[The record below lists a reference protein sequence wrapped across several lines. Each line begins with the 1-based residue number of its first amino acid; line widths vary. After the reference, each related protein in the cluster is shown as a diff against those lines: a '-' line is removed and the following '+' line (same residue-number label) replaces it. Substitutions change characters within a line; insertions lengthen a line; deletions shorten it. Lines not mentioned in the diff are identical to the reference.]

1 MAEATHPRRRRRR
14 NEKNPKSKVQGP
26 KSAFERGIPLGPED
40 VVAITDARLQ
50 NRLWTLDLGLWT
62 NLIMRKSRAVQVK
75 NVQIGGGAPV
85 AIQSMTKTDTADVG
99 ATVAQIEEM
108 VRAGCEIV
116 RLAVPNDDAAIALKE
131 IRKRVPDVPLV
142 ADIHFHYKLAL
153 LALEAGIDK
162 LRLNPG
168 NIGKHERIVEVV
180 RAAQAQKVPIRI
192 GVNGGSLEKDL
203 LKKYGTA
210 TPEAMVESAMR
221 HIKILEDLDFTDTI
235 ISLKASDVH
244 RTVAAYRLLA
254 EKVDYPFHLGVTE
267 AGTAFVGTVKSS
279 IGLGILLHEG
289 IGDTIRVSLAAEP
302 QEEVRVA
309 WEIVKSLGMRTR
321 GVTVVACPTCGRLD
335 VDNFVEIVTE
345 IERRLAHVEEPL
357 HLSIM
362 GCAVNGPG
370 EAHDSQLGVTFGR
383 GVGMIFKDGIPMR
396 KVAGEDIVEAFV
408 METEKLLG
416 EIASKKITAE
426 PELVSI
432 T

>member
-1 MAEATHPRRRRRR
+1 
-14 NEKNPKSKVQGP
+14 
-26 KSAFERGIPLGPED
+26 
-40 VVAITDARLQ
+40 
-50 NRLWTLDLGLWT
+50 
-62 NLIMRKSRAVQVK
+62 MRKSKAVKVK
-75 NVQIGGGAPV
+75 DIVIGGGSPV
-85 AIQSMTKTDTADVG
+85 VVQSMTKTDTADVNG
-99 ATVAQIEEM
+99 TVAQIEEM
-108 VRAGCEIV
+108 VRAGCEVV
-116 RLAVPNDDAAIALKE
+116 RLAVPDNDAALALKE
-131 IRKRVPDVPLV
+131 IRKRVPQVPLV

-153 LALEAGIDK
+153 MALEAGIDK

-168 NIGKHERIVEVV
+168 NIGAIERVREVV
-180 RAAQAQKVPIRI
+180 RAAQAQRVPIRI

-221 HIKILEDLDFTDTI
+221 HIHILEDLGFTDTI

-254 EKVDYPFHLGVTE
+254 EKVDYPLHLGVTE
-267 AGTAFVGTVKSS
+267 AGTSFGGTIKSA

-302 QEEVRVA
+302 HEEVRVA
-309 WEIVKSLGMRTR
+309 WEILKSLELRKR

-335 VDNFVEIVTE
+335 VDDFVGIVTE
-345 IERRLAHVEEPL
+345 IERRLAHIEEPL
-357 HLSIM
+357 HLSVM

-370 EAHDSQLGVTFGR
+370 EAHDSQLGITFGR
-383 GVGMIFKDGIPMR
+383 NVGMIYKNGIPMR
-396 KVAGEDIVEAFV
+396 KVAGADIVEAFV
-408 METEKLLG
+408 REAEQLVSEGANAKEGKETDN
-416 EIASKKITAE
+416 

>member
-1 MAEATHPRRRRRR
+1 
-14 NEKNPKSKVQGP
+14 
-26 KSAFERGIPLGPED
+26 
-40 VVAITDARLQ
+40 
-50 NRLWTLDLGLWT
+50 
-62 NLIMRKSRAVQVK
+62 MRKTKAVKVK
-75 NVQIGGGAPV
+75 DIVIGGGAPV
-85 AIQSMTKTDTADVG
+85 VVQSMTKTDTSDVEG
-99 ATVAQIEEM
+99 TVAQIEEM
-108 VRAGCEIV
+108 VKAGCEVV
-116 RLAVPNDDAAIALKE
+116 RLAVPDNDAALALKE
-131 IRKRVPDVPLV
+131 IRKRVPEVPLV

-153 LALEAGIDK
+153 MALDAGIDK

-168 NIGKHERIVEVV
+168 NIGAIERVREVV
-180 RAAQAQKVPIRI
+180 RAAQAQRVPIRI

-221 HIKILEDLDFTDTI
+221 HIRILEDLGFTDTI

-254 EKVDYPFHLGVTE
+254 EMVEYPLHLGVTE
-267 AGTAFVGTVKSS
+267 AGTAFSGTIKSA

-309 WEIVKSLGMRTR
+309 WEILKSLELRKR

-335 VDNFVEIVTE
+335 VDDFVGIVTE
-345 IERRLAHVEEPL
+345 IERRLAHIEEPL

-370 EAHDSQLGVTFGR
+370 EAHDSQLGITFGR
-383 GVGMIFKDGIPMR
+383 NVGMIFKNGVPMR
-396 KVAGEDIVEAFV
+396 KVAGADIVEAFV
-408 METEKLLG
+408 RETEKLV
-416 EIASKKITAE
+416 AE
-426 PELVSI
+426 VVAAKEEKETDKPELVSS

>member
-1 MAEATHPRRRRRR
+1 MMRQSR
-14 NEKNPKSKVQGP
+14 
-26 KSAFERGIPLGPED
+26 
-40 VVAITDARLQ
+40 VVKIKD
-50 NRLWTLDLGLWT
+50 
-62 NLIMRKSRAVQVK
+62 I
-75 NVQIGGGAPV
+75 QIGGGAPV
-85 AIQSMTKTDTADVG
+85 VVQSMTKTDTADVS
-99 ATVAQIEEM
+99 ATVAQIGEM
-108 VRAGCEIV
+108 TRAGCEIV
-116 RLAVPNDDAAIALKE
+116 RLAVPDNDAAVALKE

-153 LALEAGIDK
+153 MAL
-162 LRLNPG
+162 
-168 NIGKHERIVEVV
+168 
-180 RAAQAQKVPIRI
+180 
-192 GVNGGSLEKDL
+192 
-203 LKKYGTA
+203 
-210 TPEAMVESAMR
+210 
-221 HIKILEDLDFTDTI
+221 
-235 ISLKASDVH
+235 
-244 RTVAAYRLLA
+244 
-254 EKVDYPFHLGVTE
+254 E
-267 AGTAFVGTVKSS
+267 AGTAFTGTVKSS

-309 WEIVKSLGMRTR
+309 WEILKSLALRAR

-383 GVGMIFKDGIPMR
+383 GVGMIFKDGVPMR

-408 METEKLLG
+408 AETEKLLAEG
-416 EIASKKITAE
+416 ATSKPEVE

-432 T
+432 R

>member
-1 MAEATHPRRRRRR
+1 
-14 NEKNPKSKVQGP
+14 
-26 KSAFERGIPLGPED
+26 
-40 VVAITDARLQ
+40 
-50 NRLWTLDLGLWT
+50 
-62 NLIMRKSRAVQVK
+62 MRKSKAVQVK
-75 NVQIGGGAPV
+75 HLQIGGGAPV
-85 AIQSMTKTDTADVG
+85 VIQSMTKTDTSDVD
-99 ATVAQIEEM
+99 ATVAQINDM

-116 RLAVPNDDAAIALKE
+116 RLAVPDNDAAVALKE
-131 IRKRVPDVPLV
+131 IRKRVPDVPIV

-153 LALEAGIDK
+153 MALEAGIDK

-168 NIGKHERIVEVV
+168 NIGSHERVREVV
-180 RAAQAQKVPIRI
+180 RAAQAQRCPIRI

-221 HIKILEDLDFTDTI
+221 HIAILEDLDFQDI
-235 ISLKASDVH
+235 VVSLKASDVH

-254 EKVDYPFHLGVTE
+254 EKVDYPLHLGVTE
-267 AGTAFVGTVKSS
+267 AGTPFGGTIKSA

-302 QEEVRVA
+302 WEEVRVG
-309 WEIVKSLGMRTR
+309 WEILKSLGLRRR

-335 VDNFVEIVTE
+335 VPNFVEIVTE
-345 IERRLAHVEEPL
+345 IERRLAHIEEPL

-362 GCAVNGPG
+362 GCEVNGPG

-383 GVGMIFKDGIPMR
+383 GVGMIFKDGRPLR
-396 KVAGEDIVEAFV
+396 KVSGEDIVEAFV
-408 METEKLLG
+408 RETEQLLAEGWAAG
-416 EIASKKITAE
+416 ENRGKAD

-432 T
+432 K

>member
-1 MAEATHPRRRRRR
+1 M
-14 NEKNPKSKVQGP
+14 
-26 KSAFERGIPLGPED
+26 
-40 VVAITDARLQ
+40 
-50 NRLWTLDLGLWT
+50 
-62 NLIMRKSRAVQVK
+62 MRESRAVKVK

-85 AIQSMTKTDTADVG
+85 AVQSMTKTDTVDVDG
-99 ATVAQIEEM
+99 TIAQIEAM
-108 VRAGCEIV
+108 MSAGCEIV
-116 RLAVPNDDAAIALKE
+116 RVAVPDKDAAVALKE

-153 LALEAGIDK
+153 MALEAGVDK

-168 NIGKHERIVEVV
+168 NIGAHERVREVV
-180 RAAQAQKVPIRI
+180 RAAQAQNVPIRI

-203 LKKYGTA
+203 LARYGTA
-210 TPEAMVESAMR
+210 TPEAMVESALR
-221 HIKILEDLDFTDTI
+221 HIRILEDLGFTDTI
-235 ISLKASDVH
+235 VSLKASDVH

-254 EKVDYPFHLGVTE
+254 AQVDYPLHLGVTE
-267 AGTAFVGTVKSS
+267 AGTAFSGTIKSA

-309 WEIVKSLGMRTR
+309 WDILKSLDLRKR

-335 VDNFVEIVTE
+335 VDDFVGIVTE
-345 IERRLAHVEEPL
+345 IERRLAHIEEPL

-383 GVGMIFKDGIPMR
+383 NVGMIYKNGVPMR
-396 KVAGEDIVEAFV
+396 KVAGADIVEAFV
-408 METEKLLG
+408 KEAEQLVAEGAK
-416 EIASKKITAE
+416 AAE

-432 T
+432 K

>member
-1 MAEATHPRRRRRR
+1 MRV
-14 NEKNPKSKVQGP
+14 SK
-26 KSAFERGIPLGPED
+26 
-40 VVAITDARLQ
+40 
-50 NRLWTLDLGLWT
+50 
-62 NLIMRKSRAVQVK
+62 AVKVRDI
-75 NVQIGGGAPV
+75 QIGGGAPV
-85 AIQSMTKTDTADVG
+85 VVQSMTKTDTTDVDG
-99 ATVAQIEEM
+99 TLRQIDEM
-108 VRAGCEIV
+108 VKAGCEIV
-116 RLAVPNDDAAIALKE
+116 RIAVPDDDAAAALKE
-131 IRKRVPDVPLV
+131 IRKRVSIPIV

-153 LALEAGIDK
+153 KALDAGIDK

-168 NIGKHERIVEVV
+168 NIGSIERVREVV

-221 HIKILEDLDFTDTI
+221 HITILEDLDFHDI
-235 ISLKASDVH
+235 IVSLKASDVH

-254 EKVDYPFHLGVTE
+254 QKVEYPLHLGVTE
-267 AGTAFVGTVKSS
+267 AGTAFSGTIKSA

-309 WEIVKSLGMRTR
+309 WEIVKSLGLRTR

-335 VDNFVEIVTE
+335 VDNFVGIVEE
-345 IERRLAHVEEPL
+345 IERRLAHIEEPL

-370 EAHDSQLGVTFGR
+370 EAHDSQLGITFGR
-383 GVGMIFKDGIPMR
+383 GVGMIFKDGKPMR

-408 METEKLLG
+408 LETEKLL
-416 EIASKKITAE
+416 AE
-426 PELVSI
+426 GKSARPQVTHELVTI
-432 T
+432 Q

>member
-1 MAEATHPRRRRRR
+1 
-14 NEKNPKSKVQGP
+14 
-26 KSAFERGIPLGPED
+26 
-40 VVAITDARLQ
+40 
-50 NRLWTLDLGLWT
+50 
-62 NLIMRKSRAVQVK
+62 MRKSKAVKVK
-75 NVQIGGGAPV
+75 DIVIGGGAPV
-85 AIQSMTKTDTADVG
+85 VVQSMTKTDTANVDE
-99 ATVAQIEEM
+99 TVAQIEEM
-108 VRAGCEIV
+108 VRAGCEVV
-116 RLAVPNDDAAIALKE
+116 RLAVPDNDAAIALKE
-131 IRKRVPDVPLV
+131 IRKRVPQVPLV

-153 LALEAGIDK
+153 MALEAGIDK

-168 NIGKHERIVEVV
+168 NIGAIERVREVV
-180 RAAQAQKVPIRI
+180 RAAQAQAVPIRI

-221 HIKILEDLDFTDTI
+221 HIRILEDLDFTDII

-244 RTVAAYRLLA
+244 RTVAAYRLLS
-254 EKVDYPFHLGVTE
+254 EKVDYPLHLGVTE
-267 AGTAFVGTVKSS
+267 AGTAFSGTIKSA

-309 WEIVKSLGMRTR
+309 WEILKSLELRKR

-335 VDNFVEIVTE
+335 VDDFVGIVTE
-345 IERRLAHVEEPL
+345 IERRLAHIEEPL

-370 EAHDSQLGVTFGR
+370 EAHDSQLGITFGR
-383 GVGMIFKDGIPMR
+383 NVGMIYKNGVPMR
-396 KVAGEDIVEAFV
+396 KVAGADIVEAFV
-408 METEKLLG
+408 RETEKLLA
-416 EIASKKITAE
+416 ETTAAKE
-426 PELVSI
+426 EKENTELVSI